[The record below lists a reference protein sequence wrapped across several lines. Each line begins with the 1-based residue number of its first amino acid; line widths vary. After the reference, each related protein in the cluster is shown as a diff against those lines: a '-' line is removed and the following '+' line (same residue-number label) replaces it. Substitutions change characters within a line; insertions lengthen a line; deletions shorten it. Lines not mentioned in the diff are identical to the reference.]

1 MAKIQHSIHSRSV
14 GVAAPTVPT
23 ASVPSIPGPHISFG
37 GYAAGEHGKQIRYA
51 SPSHVSFFD
60 DFLGDVIP
68 DQINLVEGTDSA
80 TSAGAILAGGIGGV
94 LRLTTGDAGTGYAAD
109 AEQLTMAL
117 QWQASNG
124 DLCFETRIKPSAI
137 TTCQIFVGF
146 TDDASTLEAPVES
159 AGSVDT
165 ITTNAT
171 DAVGFM
177 YDTRQSSDV
186 WTLVGVANDVDAT
199 HQVLTSSTAGYVP
212 VADQYQTLRVEVSP
226 AGVATFFINGR
237 QVGTPM
243 TGAVTAATDLTPVIT
258 VSKTSVTAS
267 MTLDI
272 DYLHVSMRRGAD
284 GTAV

>member
-1 MAKIQHSIHSRSV
+1 MRIQHSLHSRSV
-14 GVAAPTVPT
+14 GVGPGTVPT
-23 ASVPSIPGPHISFG
+23 ASVPAIAGPHISES
-37 GYAAGEHGKQIRYA
+37 GYVAGLHGRQVRHHGPDY
-51 SPSHVSFFD
+51 VSFFD

-124 DLCFETRIKPSAI
+124 DLCFQTRLKLSAI
-137 TTCQIFVGF
+137 TTCQAFIGF

-159 AGSVDT
+159 AASANTLTSTAD
-165 ITTNAT
+165 

-177 YDTRQSSDV
+177 FDTRMSTDN
-186 WTLVGVANDVDAT
+186 WWLVGTAATVPAT
-199 HQVLTSSTAGYVP
+199 HQDSGFAP
-212 VADQYQTLRVEVSP
+212 VADTYATFRIEITP
-226 AGVATFFINGR
+226 AGVATFFYNGK
-237 QVGTPM
+237 QVGTAM
-243 TGAVTAATDLTPVIT
+243 TGAVTPATDLTPTIS

-267 MTLDI
+267 MTMDI
-272 DYLHVSMRRGAD
+272 DYWHVSMRRGPD
-284 GTAV
+284 GGAV